1 MHRQPEQDRV
11 AEFNQGGQARLL
23 LLCEHASNFIPARFN
38 KLQLNEA
45 AQVSHAAFDLGALQ
59 LAQEIS
65 KLLDAPLLATTVSR
79 LVYDCNR
86 AFDAADAIPPQSEV
100 FDIPGNH
107 DLSEFDRRERYDEFY
122 LPFEE
127 AITKRLAEFDQA
139 PILLTIHS
147 FTPVFHGKPR
157 ALEIGI
163 IGDGDRRLM
172 ERMVQLGKQ
181 QSGYQVEANQP
192 YGPGDGTTH
201 TLNLHGDK
209 NDLPNA
215 MIEVRNDLLASRG
228 ACQDMALVLARLISD
243 TAATFGYQLPLG
255 STHAGIS

>member
-1 MHRQPEQDRV
+1 MHRQPEQNRV
-11 AEFNQGGQARLL
+11 AEFNQDGQARLL

-38 KLQLNEA
+38 QLQLDEA
-45 AQVSHAAFDLGALQ
+45 ARVSHAAFDLGALQ
-59 LAQEIS
+59 LAEEIS

-86 AFDAADAIPPQSEV
+86 AFDAVDAIPHQSEV
-100 FDIPGNH
+100 FAIPGNR

-127 AITKRLAEFDQA
+127 AINKRLAAFDEA

-147 FTPVFHGKPR
+147 FTPVYHGKPR
-157 ALEIGI
+157 TLELGI

-181 QSGYQVEANQP
+181 HTSYQVEANQP

-201 TLNLHGDK
+201 TINLHGDK
-209 NDLPNA
+209 NGLLNA
-215 MIEVRNDLLASRG
+215 MIEVRNDLLASRE
-228 ACQDMALVLARLISD
+228 ACQDMALALARLISD
-243 TAATFGYQLPLG
+243 TAASFDYQLPLRSIHVG
-255 STHAGIS
+255 TA